1 MVLNQGNQGENTN
14 KVLTEK
20 KESREEC
27 KQREH
32 GELLG
37 ELRSNKTI
45 RGKLCF
51 IQDSLQLPESA

>member
-1 MVLNQGNQGENTN
+1 MEFEMVLNQGNQGENTN

-32 GELLG
+32 GE
-37 ELRSNKTI
+37 
-45 RGKLCF
+45 
-51 IQDSLQLPESA
+51 

>member
-14 KVLTEK
+14 KVLTEQ
-20 KESREEC
+20 KESREES

-37 ELRSNKTI
+37 EFRV

-51 IQDSLQLPESA
+51 I

>member
-1 MVLNQGNQGENTN
+1 MEFEMVLNQGNQGENTN

-51 IQDSLQLPESA
+51 I